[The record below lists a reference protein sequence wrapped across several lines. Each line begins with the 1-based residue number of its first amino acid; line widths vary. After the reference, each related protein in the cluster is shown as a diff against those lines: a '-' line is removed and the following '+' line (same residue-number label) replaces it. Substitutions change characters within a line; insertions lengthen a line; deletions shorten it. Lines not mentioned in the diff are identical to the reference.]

1 MQYLLILAL
10 VIAVLSV
17 VFALQNAVVIPV
29 SLLVWEVRSSL
40 ALVLLVTLALGI
52 VVGLL
57 AMAPSLI
64 KRSIKISQ
72 QHKKIKQLQEAFA
85 DKEVSELPQR
95 LDSEVVPREDNL
107 GNRLA
112 EDEI

>member
-29 SLLVWEVRSSL
+29 SLLFWEVRSSL

-85 DKEVSELPQR
+85 DKEVSDPPPR
-95 LDSEVVPREDNL
+95 LDSKVVPREDNL

>member
-29 SLLVWEVRSSL
+29 SLLFWEVRSSL

-85 DKEVSELPQR
+85 DKEVSEPPPR
-95 LDSEVVPREDNL
+95 LDSVVPREDNL